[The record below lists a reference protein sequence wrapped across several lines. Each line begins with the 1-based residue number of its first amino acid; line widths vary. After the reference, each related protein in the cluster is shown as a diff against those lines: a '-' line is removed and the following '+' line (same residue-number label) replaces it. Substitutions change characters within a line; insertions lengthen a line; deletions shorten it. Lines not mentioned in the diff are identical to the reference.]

1 MVLNFIELF
10 KNYKLKYLKSDAAAG
25 ISVAAISLPQ
35 VMAYAMIAGLNP
47 VYGIYTFVI
56 STLAATFTGTSSY
69 MIVGPT
75 NIVAVTI
82 ASTLNSLDIIGPSN
96 YLQGVLILTFL
107 TGIIQIV
114 LTALKLGNLVN
125 FVSDSVIQ
133 GLTIAVALI
142 IAGSQL
148 SKLLELPVKYGGNMI
163 SSLKLVIL
171 NLEHTNYYALLIGLI
186 TLAVILLCEKL
197 FPKLPSYLTAILISV
212 VLVYVFNWQDQLELV
227 GKFESSIPKFNFFEM
242 NWNLINRLWSSA
254 LSIAIIGFIQVLSI
268 VKYMEKQ
275 TEELAEIEK
284 EFMGQGITNIICSF
298 FNGFAITGSFT
309 KSFANYEAGAKTR
322 ISELISGLSVLLAV
336 VVLGPIVRLIPI
348 SSLAVVVIFVA
359 FKMIDLEEI
368 KKNLKSTKM
377 DLVVFLLTFITAIFT
392 PRLDYAIYAGVI
404 VSIIFVL
411 KTTSEI
417 DYSYISYEDQEEN
430 EFSDEDYKKIKDDS
444 YIIINL
450 AGIMQFNAAED
461 LRERLNKAFQEE
473 KIFLIRMRDVS
484 DLDMTMIEELK
495 KFVQKVKD
503 SNGEVIF
510 SGVSVEIYE
519 LFENYQFIEEIGKA
533 NIFRKEADIFN
544 STKNAIKK
552 AEVKVEVKEK
562 ENDK

>member
-1 MVLNFIELF
+1 MIFNFIELV

-25 ISVAAISLPQ
+25 LSVASISLPQ

-47 VYGIYTFVI
+47 VYGIYTFVVSAI
-56 STLAATFTGTSSY
+56 VATFTGTSSY

-107 TGIIQIV
+107 TGVIQIA
-114 LTALKLGNLVN
+114 LTALQLGNLVN
-125 FVSDSVIQ
+125 FVSDSIIQ

-142 IAGSQL
+142 IASSQL
-148 SKLLELPVKYGGNMI
+148 TKLLDLPVKSGANMI
-163 SSLKLVIL
+163 DSLKIVIL
-171 NLEHTNYYALLIGLI
+171 NINQTNYYALLIGLI
-186 TLAVILLCEKL
+186 TLAVILLCEKS
-197 FPKLPSYLTAILISV
+197 FPHLPSYLTAILISV
-212 VLVYVFNWQDQLELV
+212 VFVYVFNLQDQLELV
-227 GKFESSIPKFNFFEM
+227 GRFESSIPKFNFFKI
-242 NWNLINRLWSSA
+242 NLGLINDLWSSA

-268 VKYMEKQ
+268 TKYLEKQ
-275 TEELAEIEK
+275 TGELAELEK
-284 EFMGQGITNIICSF
+284 EFMGQGLTNIICSF

-309 KSFANYEAGAKTR
+309 RSFANYEAGAETR
-322 ISELISGLSVLLAV
+322 ISELISGLCVLFAV
-336 VVLGPIVRLIPI
+336 VVLGPIVGLIPI
-348 SSLAVVVIFVA
+348 PSLAVVVIFVA

-377 DLVVFLLTFITAIFT
+377 DVVVFLVTFITAVFT

-404 VSIIFVL
+404 VSIISVL

-417 DYSYISYEDQEEN
+417 DYSYMSYEDKEEN

-450 AGIMQFNAAED
+450 TGIMQFNAAED
-461 LRERLNKAFQEE
+461 LRERLNKAYQEN

-495 KFVQKVKD
+495 KFVQRVKD
-503 SNGEVIF
+503 SKGEVIF
-510 SGVSVEIYE
+510 SGVSEEIYE
-519 LFENYQFIEEIGKA
+519 LFENYQFIEEIGE
-533 NIFRKEADIFN
+533 NNVFRKETDIFN
-544 STKNAIKK
+544 STKDAIDK
-552 AEVKVEVKEK
+552 ARIKVEIKEK

>member
-1 MVLNFIELF
+1 MNW
-10 KNYKLKYLKSDAAAG
+10 
-25 ISVAAISLPQ
+25 
-35 VMAYAMIAGLNP
+35 
-47 VYGIYTFVI
+47 
-56 STLAATFTGTSSY
+56 
-69 MIVGPT
+69 
-75 NIVAVTI
+75 
-82 ASTLNSLDIIGPSN
+82 
-96 YLQGVLILTFL
+96 
-107 TGIIQIV
+107 
-114 LTALKLGNLVN
+114 
-125 FVSDSVIQ
+125 
-133 GLTIAVALI
+133 
-142 IAGSQL
+142 
-148 SKLLELPVKYGGNMI
+148 KLLN
-163 SSLKLVIL
+163 
-171 NLEHTNYYALLIGLI
+171 N
-186 TLAVILLCEKL
+186 
-197 FPKLPSYLTAILISV
+197 
-212 VLVYVFNWQDQLELV
+212 
-227 GKFESSIPKFNFFEM
+227 
-242 NWNLINRLWSSA
+242 LWSSA

-322 ISELISGLSVLLAV
+322 ISELISGLSVLIAV
-336 VVLGPIVRLIPI
+336 VVLGPIVSLIPI

-392 PRLDYAIYAGVI
+392 PRLDYAIYAGVV

-417 DYSYISYEDQEEN
+417 DYSYISYEDKEEN
-430 EFSDEDYKKIKDDS
+430 EFSDEDYKRVKDDS

-461 LRERLNKAFQEE
+461 LRERLNKAFQED
-473 KIFLIRMRDVS
+473 KIFLMRMRDVS

-495 KFVQKVKD
+495 KFVQRVKE

-510 SGVSVEIYE
+510 SGVSEEIYE
-519 LFENYQFIEEIGKA
+519 LFENYQFIEEIGRS
-533 NIFRKEADIFN
+533 NIFRKETDIFN
-544 STKNAIKK
+544 STKDAIKK
-552 AEVKVEVKEK
+552 ARVKVEIKEK